1 MRKVRIFE
9 FLCPKKHSKIRTG
22 SVRNPPVSLLSLKHF
37 FHTESLAHLPHRL
50 DRRRTALYSS
60 AAMHYKVLFRIEKFQ
75 LIAKLQNKLTNYQ
88 NYCKEMGDTAEIE
101 IVFAGDVVQYFRNLE
116 NDFTQLDADIALCH
130 NALSGQGMEDI
141 QYKNIRTV
149 RAGIG
154 EIIKRKAEGFIEY
167 TIE

>member
-1 MRKVRIFE
+1 MLYRPH
-9 FLCPKKHSKIRTG
+9 LQW
-22 SVRNPPVSLLSLKHF
+22 
-37 FHTESLAHLPHRL
+37 LALQNRL
-50 DRRRTALYSS
+50 DRCGTALYSS
-60 AAMHYKVLFRIEKFQ
+60 AAMHYKVLFRIEKLR
-75 LIAKLQNKLTNYQ
+75 LISKLQNKLTNYQ

-101 IVFAGDVVQYFRNLE
+101 IVFAGDVVQCFQNLDNE
-116 NDFTQLDADIALCH
+116 FTELDADIALCH

>member
-1 MRKVRIFE
+1 MKKT
-9 FLCPKKHSKIRTG
+9 FLVIAAG
-22 SVRNPPVSLLSLKHF
+22 MLLIGGAGLF
-37 FHTESLAHLPHRL
+37 ATES
-50 DRRRTALYSS
+50 
-60 AAMHYKVLFRIEKFQ
+60 M
-75 LIAKLQNKLTNYQ
+75 LI
-88 NYCKEMGDTAEIE
+88 
-101 IVFAGDVVQYFRNLE
+101 
-116 NDFTQLDADIALCH
+116 DFTQLDADIALCH